1 MYQKEE
7 YLKIQQKI
15 RELCISLG
23 LVELK
28 SGLEIQFRTE
38 EDESLI
44 FGEVIRLF
52 NLDSDTSNLKRH
64 AKVVFFNKLKYVES
78 KYSKYSYIYLFN
90 PENIPFKLKNENVIS
105 FNEDLD
111 YILKVIEYVVV
122 SALKQRKKLLLKLK
136 HDSINKDFD
145 M

>member
-1 MYQKEE
+1 MYKKEE

-52 NLDSDTSNLKRH
+52 NLDSDKSNLKRH
-64 AKVVFFNKLKYVES
+64 AKVVFFNELHYARPICS
-78 KYSKYSYIYLFN
+78 NYSYIYEFN
-90 PENIPFKLKNENVIS
+90 PENIPFKLKNENAIS
-105 FNEDLD
+105 LNEDLD
-111 YILKVIEYVVV
+111 YILKVIKYVVV
-122 SALKQRKKLLLKLK
+122 SAIKQRKKLLLKLK

>member
-1 MYQKEE
+1 MNQKEK

-28 SGLEIQFRTE
+28 HGLEIQFRTE

-52 NLDSDTSNLKRH
+52 NLDSDDSILKSH
-64 AKVVFFNKLKYVES
+64 AIVVFFNELQYTKS
-78 KYSKYSYIYLFN
+78 KYSNYSYLYVFN
-90 PENIPFKLKNENVIS
+90 SENCPFKLKNNAIS
-105 FNEDLD
+105 LDKDLD
-111 YILKVIEYVVV
+111 YILKVIECVVV
-122 SALKQRKKLLLKLK
+122 GALKQRKKLLLKLK

-145 M
+145 V